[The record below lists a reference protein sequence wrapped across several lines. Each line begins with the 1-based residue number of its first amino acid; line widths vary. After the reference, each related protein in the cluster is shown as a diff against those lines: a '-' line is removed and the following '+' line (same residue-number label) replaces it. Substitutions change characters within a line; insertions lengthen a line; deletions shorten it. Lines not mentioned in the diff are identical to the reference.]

1 LSTITA
7 PIQGRA
13 ASGVA
18 RDLCKK
24 IVQGTLSEGQ
34 LLPESELMTQYK
46 VSRAVL
52 REALRLLEWDSFVT
66 IRRGFGG
73 GAVVTLPDVRVPAR
87 YCGLLLQTRGTTLED
102 VDRALKVLEP
112 ELVSLLAASSGRSTE
127 ILEVALRASE
137 RSMDNASAFILAGS
151 HFHELLPT
159 ALGNQPLT
167 VLLGIIREIRG
178 RHNLLALTHSV
189 DEGANHRR
197 TLATHRA
204 VLTLI
209 NDGAADEAASLWLRH
224 MNATSKALAR
234 SSAKTVLDLF
244 SAGAADFDLTS
255 ASSGVQRR
263 TRIPKGSDIIAADL
277 RRRIIS
283 GEMAEGE
290 SVPTEAALM
299 EQFGLSRPSVR
310 EALRILEAEHLVQLI
325 RGSHHGGRARL
336 PNIDTAVW
344 QTGLLLQRS
353 GSKVGELIA
362 AQRVLERC
370 VSRGVTP
377 ERLPALVEPLK
388 GLASSTVAPG
398 DAVTDVLE
406 RLRTYDVL
414 SEATENETLRC
425 LTAIGR
431 ALVAQ
436 CVAAQGLPAGHG
448 ADGAGARSEEPIDA
462 LVRRVHQ
469 GDRDGVIRAWQ
480 DDSERF
486 YQWLGT
492 RVDPGQGI
500 DMFH

>member
-1 LSTITA
+1 MNVSLTA
-7 PIQGRA
+7 PIQGKA

-66 IRRGFGG
+66 IRRGLGG
-73 GAVVTLPDVRVPAR
+73 GPVVTLPDVRVPAR

-112 ELVSLLAASSGRSTE
+112 ETVRLLAASPDRSTD
-127 ILEVALRASE
+127 ILEVALHASE
-137 RSMDNASAFILAGS
+137 RSMDNPSAFILAGS
-151 HFHELLPT
+151 HFHELLPS
-159 ALGNQPLT
+159 ALGNRPLT

-178 RHNLLALTHSV
+178 RHNLLALPRSV
-189 DEGANHRR
+189 DEGGNHRR

-204 VLTLI
+204 VLTLV
-209 NDGAADEAASLWLRH
+209 NDGDADEAASLWLRH

-234 SSAKTVLDLF
+234 SSATTVLDLF

-255 ASSGVQRR
+255 ASSGVERR
-263 TRIPKGSDIIAADL
+263 TRIPKGSDIIAGDL

-325 RGSHHGGRARL
+325 RGSHHGGKVRL
-336 PNIDTAVW
+336 PNINTAVW

-353 GSKVGELIA
+353 GARVGELIA
-362 AQRVLERC
+362 AQQVLERC

-377 ERLPALVEPLK
+377 ERLPTLVAPLEE
-388 GLASSTVAPG
+388 LASTAAPG
-398 DAVTDVLE
+398 DAVADVLE
-406 RLRTYDVL
+406 RLGRCDVL
-414 SEATENETLRC
+414 SQATDSETLRC

-436 CVAAQGLPAGHG
+436 CVGAQGMLAGHG
-448 ADGAGARSEEPIDA
+448 GDGSGAPAGEPLGTLVQRAR
-462 LVRRVHQ
+462 R
-469 GDRDGVIRAWQ
+469 GDGDGIIRAWQ
-480 DDSERF
+480 DDSERL

-492 RVDPGQGI
+492 RIDPDQRI
-500 DMFH
+500 DMFP